1 MNSSKD
7 KIEAIASVINNTS
20 ENLKPLSI
28 NFIFLGFLV
37 IVMSLFNYAFPSL
50 IASTQH
56 SAILF
61 WTVLPL
67 IGMILTIYYNIK
79 YRNKTGYET
88 YLNRVVKIIW
98 GVFNLSWIYII
109 ALSFTLKSFHPVP
122 PILFLLGMMLIITGL
137 IIKFKPITLG
147 GIFLTI
153 FTFYLNFNPGINLLL
168 VNIIGVSLG
177 MLVPGISLFY
187 SKSDN
192 KSDE

>member
-1 MNSSKD
+1 MNSSRD
-7 KIEAIASVINNTS
+7 QIEAIASVINNTR

-28 NFIFLGFLV
+28 NFIFWGCLV

-50 IASTQH
+50 IASTQYGDV
-56 SAILF
+56 LF

-177 MLVPGISLFY
+177 MLVPGLSLFY

>member
-1 MNSSKD
+1 MNSTEQQ
-7 KIEAIASVINNTS
+7 IETINSIIKSTK
-20 ENLKPLSI
+20 ENLKPLSV
-28 NFIFLGFLV
+28 NFIFWGVL
-37 IVMSLFNYAFPSL
+37 IIAMSLFNYAFPS
-50 IASTQH
+50 IFQ
-56 SAILF
+56 SAQYSGLLF

-67 IGMILTIYYNIK
+67 IGFILNIYYNIK
-79 YRNKTGYET
+79 IRKKAGYET
-88 YLNRVVKIIW
+88 YLSRVIKIIW

-109 ALSFTLKSFHPVP
+109 ALSFTLKNFHPVP
-122 PILFLLGMMLIITGL
+122 PILFLLGMILIITGL

-177 MLVPGISLFY
+177 MLVPGLSLFY
-187 SKSDN
+187 SKSHN